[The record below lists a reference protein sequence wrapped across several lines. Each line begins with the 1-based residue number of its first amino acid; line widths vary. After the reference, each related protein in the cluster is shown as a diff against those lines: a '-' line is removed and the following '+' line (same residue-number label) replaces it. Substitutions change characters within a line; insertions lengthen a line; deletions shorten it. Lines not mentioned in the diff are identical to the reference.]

1 MRAYTPLGEKTMGAV
16 KWIVEALVLIIL
28 SSVVFTVIAST
39 LDPIIANATG
49 IQAVVLPLVAP
60 FVALGVALIIIF
72 GALRAAKVGG
82 GAM

>member
-1 MRAYTPLGEKTMGAV
+1 MGAV